1 MLGKLAELVLRL
13 LDIFRFCEP
22 SFLHR
27 PLLRKA
33 VKPLTARYLFLGNS
47 SNLLPICMLDH
58 MYPSIN
64 HTYIDSP
71 IIYLEQFSKLS
82 EVLSPGLESSGC
94 HSKIFHFCRRLT
106 IDQVVFFCLFVC
118 LFVFWLKLHGVCLRL
133 RIRMVFFPPVE
144 LTYIFGRQSIFIV
157 AGTGL
162 I

>member
-58 MYPSIN
+58 MYPFIN

-106 IDQVVFFCLFVC
+106 IDQVVFFCLIVC
-118 LFVFWLKLHGVCLRL
+118 LFALMYLGRHSGVFVNFIFPHRFFAPTWASLKMKTLDC
-133 RIRMVFFPPVE
+133 
-144 LTYIFGRQSIFIV
+144 
-157 AGTGL
+157 
-162 I
+162 